1 MDDRAKLTLFVMAVG
16 AAVAL
21 PIITIIL
28 TR

>member
-1 MDDRAKLTLFVMAVG
+1 MTDRAQLTLLVAMIG